1 MVRFGDELSGR
12 YGGTGGGERARGGG
26 AGGAGG
32 PGQGGLPPG
41 QRVLYKQSIAQRA
54 RTMALYNPIP
64 VKQNC
69 FTVNRSLFV
78 FSEDN
83 VVRKYAKRI
92 TEWPYPSGAWPG
104 GRGPAE
110 VRGRGDVGVRAAG
123 PGGAAGAW
131 AEAPSGH
138 LSGAGRGCDPGEA
151 RRGPHGPARRSGAEP
166 LGRSPSA
173 CVRGLGVRVC
183 GRGGHDGP
191 GARWAEPLLTWGL
204 SRRALGLGEPG
215 WVTQHAAGL
224 EDTGGRI

>member
-92 TEWPYPSGAWPG
+92 TEWPYPTGAWPG
-104 GRGPAE
+104 GDR
-110 VRGRGDVGVRAAG
+110 
-123 PGGAAGAW
+123 
-131 AEAPSGH
+131 
-138 LSGAGRGCDPGEA
+138 
-151 RRGPHGPARRSGAEP
+151 RRSGAGATSVSARRVREGRLGP
-166 LGRSPSA
+166 GRRRPVAIFLVLGGGATRERRVADPTARRGGAGRSLRGGLQVRVCVVWVCECVVVEATTDRVHAGRSPF
-173 CVRGLGVRVC
+173 
-183 GRGGHDGP
+183 
-191 GARWAEPLLTWGL
+191 
-204 SRRALGLGEPG
+204 
-215 WVTQHAAGL
+215 
-224 EDTGGRI
+224 